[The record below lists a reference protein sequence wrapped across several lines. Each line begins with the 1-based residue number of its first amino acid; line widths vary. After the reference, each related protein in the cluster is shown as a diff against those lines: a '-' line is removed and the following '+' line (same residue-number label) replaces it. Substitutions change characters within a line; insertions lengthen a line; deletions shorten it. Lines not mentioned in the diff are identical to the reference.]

1 MKKIGAILLFAVNSL
16 TFIWGLGFLFGEED
30 TTLKQ
35 KKNKE

>member
-16 TFIWGLGFLFGEED
+16 TFICGLEFLFGEED

-35 KKNKE
+35 K